1 MKSQVLF
8 SVKNTKEN
16 KMLSV
21 AILLSTL
28 KIKRHSEKESMS
40 IFRKKKKNGKNI

>member
-8 SVKNTKEN
+8 SVKIQK
-16 KMLSV
+16 KKKKLSV
-21 AILLSTL
+21 AILLGTL
-28 KIKRHSEKESMS
+28 KIKRHSEKDAMS